1 MRHGSRGVTLA
12 SVALLAFFFAL
23 SPPAGVITRTAS
35 TASEEIG
42 QAPVRAQTGGM
53 QVMPEEGN
61 MLIFIML
68 FAALVVIGL
77 VVAAVFYGG
86 SRRSGVGKAPAPVI
100 KGHVHSKP

>member
-1 MRHGSRGVTLA
+1 
-12 SVALLAFFFAL
+12 
-23 SPPAGVITRTAS
+23 
-35 TASEEIG
+35 
-42 QAPVRAQTGGM
+42 
-53 QVMPEEGN
+53 

-77 VVAAVFYGG
+77 VAAAVFYGG